1 MLNKNMQN
9 NVIGCYNYFFLLRL
23 NKYPY
28 LLVLAFIFNL
38 EKFKE
43 KIVLTCTAD
52 NKILNENSALFT
64 FDFLDLCK

>member
-9 NVIGCYNYFFLLRL
+9 NVIGCYYYFFLLRL

-52 NKILNENSALFT
+52 NKILNENSDLLT